1 MAKFNVRCPHC
12 YEEQLVSEEW
22 YGMEMECS
30 ICKNRFVVESS
41 ASGVHPRRPS
51 LWQYFWQTTFCQYSF
66 EGRACRKEYWGF
78 ELFWGII
85 FVVKFG
91 LLKISDFEEVH
102 FFAVNTLYNLL
113 FIFVLTRRLH
123 DLGKSAK
130 NWIIAYLIWYGCT
143 LLSDFFNI
151 PSELDSSLKVINQSV
166 YVITTAIGCIK
177 GNDGDNEFGKDP
189 LRNDIPLKKVDP
201 LYVWIFFSAMLG
213 GVIWKAVELSE
224 SYSQN

>member
-30 ICKNRFVVESS
+30 ICKNRFVVGLS

-78 ELFWGII
+78 VLFWGII
-85 FVVKFG
+85 LVVFWG
-91 LLKISDFEEVH
+91 LQQISDFEGVDFIALKILHE
-102 FFAVNTLYNLL
+102 LL
-113 FIFVLTRRLH
+113 FISVITRRLH

-130 NWIIAYLIWYGCT
+130 NWIIA
-143 LLSDFFNI
+143 
-151 PSELDSSLKVINQSV
+151 
-166 YVITTAIGCIK
+166 
-177 GNDGDNEFGKDP
+177 
-189 LRNDIPLKKVDP
+189 
-201 LYVWIFFSAMLG
+201 
-213 GVIWKAVELSE
+213 
-224 SYSQN
+224 